1 MNKVKIND
9 YGYYEIANRPSQE
22 ELNDYYTKT
31 YYQDNRGS
39 YSKEY
44 TIEEKKYFNN
54 HLQQKEIVIRKFFE
68 NKNNDSISKLSL
80 LDIGAGE
87 GHCLNF
93 FSKLGLSVTGVD
105 FSTHGCEI
113 HNPKQLENLLVGD
126 TMDVIDNLTIE
137 SKRFDII
144 TMNNVLEH
152 VLDPG
157 KLLEKLRKIM
167 NENSILIIEVPNDF
181 SELQQYLLRANKID
195 TEFWIAIPDHLS
207 YFNKEGLV
215 KLCHDFGF
223 NKYQVYSDYPIDLNL
238 LLDSTNYIK
247 NSALGKD
254 IHKQRVEIENYL
266 HSKSP
271 EKLLEIYKIFAE
283 MGVGRQIV
291 GYFSFNSTF
300 IENR

>member
-1 MNKVKIND
+1 MTKVKIND
-9 YGYYEIANRPSQE
+9 YGYYEIAKRPSQE
-22 ELNDYYTKT
+22 ELNEYYTKT
-31 YYQDNRGS
+31 YYQNNKGS
-39 YSKEY
+39 YSHEY

-54 HLQQKEIVIRKFFE
+54 HLEQKEIIIRNFFE
-68 NKNNDSISKLSL
+68 SKNNKLFSELSL

-87 GHCLNF
+87 GYCLNY
-93 FSKLGLSVTGVD
+93 FSNLGLNVTGVD

-113 HNPKQLENLLVGD
+113 HNPRQLKNLLVGD
-126 TMDVIDNLTIE
+126 TMDVIDNLAIGGK
-137 SKRFDII
+137 SFDII

-167 NENSILIIEVPNDF
+167 NKNSLLIIEVPNDF
-181 SELQQYLLRANKID
+181 SELQQYLLKTNKID

-207 YFNKEGLV
+207 YFNKDGLV
-215 KLCHDFGF
+215 NLCNSFGF
-223 NKYQVYSDYPIDLNL
+223 EKYQLYSDYPIDLNL
-238 LLDSTNYIK
+238 LLESSNYIK
-247 NSALGKD
+247 NAAIGKD

-283 MGVGRQIV
+283 MGIGRQIV
-291 GYFSFNSTF
+291 GYFSFDSTF
-300 IENR
+300 IDK